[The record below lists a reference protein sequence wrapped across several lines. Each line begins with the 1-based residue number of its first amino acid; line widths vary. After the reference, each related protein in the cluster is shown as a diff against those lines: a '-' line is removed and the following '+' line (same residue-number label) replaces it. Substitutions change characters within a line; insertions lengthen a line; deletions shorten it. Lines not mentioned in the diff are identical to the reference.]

1 MKKDYYDYWQSDVYA
16 RYMER
21 IGWRA
26 IGKSGSYGYALRIG
40 PFAIVKYILTDTE
53 PDIASIR
60 AAGNQHGM
68 IYWAPWE
75 RVQISPPWRTLPRSM
90 YVHDWR
96 QGVAQ
101 VHDDFQGHWNARAR
115 RNLRAFNES
124 GARIRQG
131 TVGEYQKGLAI
142 SLLPKD
148 LRWLF
153 SRKLDA
159 MRGEQMTFFLV
170 EHGGQLVGGLATL
183 EYDAVSAHISA
194 FLTKA
199 GKQVNAGTACID
211 AWYRYAVKNGIRYL
225 HFGGV
230 WGKNDPQEW
239 QGFSEFKRN
248 FIDEELSFDRAYWRI
263 F

>member
-1 MKKDYYDYWQSDVYA
+1 MSGDYYDYWQSSVYA

-26 IGKSGSYGYALRIG
+26 IGQARSYGYALRIG
-40 PFAIVKYILTDTE
+40 PVAIVKYILTDAE

-60 AAGNQHGM
+60 ATGFRHGM
-68 IYWAPWE
+68 IYWAPWH
-75 RVQISPPWRTLPRSM
+75 RTDISPSWHTLPRSW

-96 QGVAQ
+96 QGVSF
-101 VHDDFQGHWNARAR
+101 VRPDYLDHWNVRAR
-115 RNLRAFNES
+115 RNLRAFHAS
-124 GARIRQG
+124 GAVLRQG
-131 TVGEYQKGLAI
+131 TMQEYQEGLSR

-159 MRGEQMTFFLV
+159 MQGESMAFFLV
-170 EHGGQLVGGLATL
+170 EFNGLVVGGLATL
-183 EYDAVSAHISA
+183 EYDSISAHISA
-194 FLTKA
+194 FLTEE

-211 AWYRYAVKNGIRYL
+211 AWYQYAIRRGIHYL

-230 WGKNDPQEW
+230 WNTTDPKEW

-248 FIDEELSFDRAYWRI
+248 FIDKELELDHAYWRL